1 MVTNYSNSVQ
11 RSDLPHPHSVRSVIF
26 FTSNTAWNLAHFRA
40 PLLHAFAKRGFLLVA
55 LVPVDASIS
64 KLQDMGCEVE
74 PLTVQPHGR
83 NLWADF
89 SLFWSY
95 IGLLRRYRPVAL
107 LSFTVK
113 PNIYGGLAARLLSIT
128 QIGNVSGLGTAFI
141 QGGWLGK
148 LVEWLYRLGL
158 GGAKTIFF
166 QNPDDRDLFLAK
178 RLVREKQAALLPG
191 SGVDLDYFKPLGG
204 RSAGEQNSFL
214 LLFIGRLLGDKGLME
229 LFQAVK
235 LLKDPALRLLI
246 LGPDGGTNPTVITP
260 EVLAQWRQDPQ
271 VELLGPADDVRPFID
286 AADCV
291 VLPSYREGTPRSL
304 LEAAAMG
311 KPLIATDVP
320 GCRQVVRDGHNGYL
334 CRVKDPYDLAR
345 AMRQLMQLSPEQR
358 QAMGQASR
366 KLAEEVFDERL
377 VVKKYLEALGL
388 GEN

>member
-1 MVTNYSNSVQ
+1 VAIAQ
-11 RSDLPHPHSVRSVIF
+11 AD
-26 FTSNTAWNLAHFRA
+26 TA
-40 PLLHAFAKRGFLLVA
+40 V
-55 LVPVDASIS
+55 S
-64 KLQDMGCEVE
+64 KLQAMGCNVE
-74 PLTVQPHGR
+74 LVQIQAHGR

-89 SLFWSY
+89 LLFWSY
-95 IGLLRRYRPVAL
+95 IRLLRRYRPIAL

-113 PNIYGGLAARLLSIT
+113 PNIYGGLAARFLSIT

-148 LVEWLYRLGL
+148 LVGWLYRLGL

-166 QNPDDRDLFLAK
+166 QNPDDQNLFLAK
-178 RLVREKQAALLPG
+178 RLVREKQVALLPG
-191 SGVDLDYFKPLGG
+191 SGVDLEYFKPMGE
-204 RSAGEQNSFL
+204 RDAGKQNFFVF
-214 LLFIGRLLGDKGLME
+214 LFIGRLLGDKGLIE

-246 LGPDGGTNPTVITP
+246 LGPDGGTNPTAIAP
-260 EVLAQWRQDPQ
+260 EVLARWLQDPQ
-271 VELLGPADDVRPFID
+271 IELLGPADDVRPFID
-286 AADCV
+286 AVDCV

-334 CRVKDPYDLAR
+334 CRVKDPHDLAR
-345 AMRQLMQLSPEQR
+345 AMRQLMKLSHEQR

-366 KLAEEVFDERL
+366 NLAEDVFDEKR
-377 VVKKYLEALGL
+377 VVDKYLEALGL
-388 GEN
+388 DQN